1 MNVSGIQTGLVT
13 ATARDPQTPDAARD
27 DEVRALLADLAPML
41 DRAFS
46 ANATPPAPATATAAA
61 TTTTTSPA
69 AATSNAN
76 AQQGGTDLENAMS
89 ATQAKDPTLFAKT
102 MKDAQSGDGNA
113 LVEDELQA
121 YKEGAITK
129 QQAIEEV
136 SGAQKLANDHGGGKI
151 NGHVKSDAQALLGGS
166 YIKGGQTRAG
176 HAISKFF
183 ESFNPIGAIVKG
195 VKDKTSKPSE
205 DVLSAAQ
212 PALSRGVQRA
222 MADMQSSDPT
232 LAQKF
237 QQDASKGDGNAMVDD
252 MVSLK
257 NEQQSGAVPNTFSDQ
272 DAQLLGSQVG
282 ALGKGKVN
290 SAEDQ
295 KFAQAFGTDTLYRG
309 SSAASKTWNK
319 IEDKAGSFMQQ
330 IVSPVTD
337 TVGGAI
343 DLVHG
348 DVKGAFSEFGKA
360 FVGAATDA
368 AMVVAPEA
376 APEVEAGVMAARG
389 GAEAAKLATTSDG
402 AVSSLM
408 KGAKM
413 VDKGNDYAN
422 HANDAVNYLTG
433 DNSNNGNNGNSQ
445 QVG

>member
-1 MNVSGIQTGLVT
+1 MPSG
-13 ATARDPQTPDAARD
+13 TPDT
-27 DEVRALLADLAPML
+27 LA
-41 DRAFS
+41 
-46 ANATPPAPATATAAA
+46 
-61 TTTTTSPA
+61 
-69 AATSNAN
+69 AN

-89 ATQAKDPTLFAKT
+89 STQAKDPTLFAKT

-129 QQAIEEV
+129 QQAVAEV

-151 NGHVKSDAQALLGGS
+151 NGHVKGDAQALLGGS

-183 ESFNPIGAIVKG
+183 ESFTPIGAIVKG

-205 DVLSAAQ
+205 DILSAAQ
-212 PALSRGVQRA
+212 PALSQGTQRA
-222 MADMQSSDPT
+222 MADMQAADPA
-232 LAQKF
+232 LARKF
-237 QQDASKGDGNAMVDD
+237 QQDASRGDGNAMVDD
-252 MVSLK
+252 MVNLK
-257 NEQQSGAVPNTFSDQ
+257 REQQSGAVPNTFSDQ

-282 ALGKGKVN
+282 SLGKGKVN

-319 IEDKAGSFMQQ
+319 IEDGVGSFMQQ

-337 TVGGAI
+337 TVGGVV

-360 FVGAATDA
+360 FVGAATDV

-376 APEVEAGVMAARG
+376 APEVEAGMIAARG
-389 GAEAAKLATTSDG
+389 GAEAAKIATTSDG

-413 VDKGNDYAN
+413 IDKGNSYAN
-422 HANDAVNYLTG
+422 HANDAANYLT
-433 DNSNNGNNGNSQ
+433 GNNGNSDGNPQ
-445 QVG
+445 AIG

>member
-1 MNVSGIQTGLVT
+1 
-13 ATARDPQTPDAARD
+13 
-27 DEVRALLADLAPML
+27 
-41 DRAFS
+41 
-46 ANATPPAPATATAAA
+46 
-61 TTTTTSPA
+61 
-69 AATSNAN
+69 
-76 AQQGGTDLENAMS
+76 MS
-89 ATQAKDPTLFAKT
+89 STQAKDPTLFAKT

-121 YKEGAITK
+121 CKEGAITR
-129 QQAIEEV
+129 QQVIEEV
-136 SGAQKLANDHGGGKI
+136 SGAQKMANDHGGGKI

-195 VKDKTSKPSE
+195 VKDKTAKPSQ
-205 DVLSAAQ
+205 DILSAAQ
-212 PALSRGVQRA
+212 PALSQGVQRA
-222 MADMQSSDPT
+222 MADMQAADPA

-237 QQDASKGDGNAMVDD
+237 QRDASKGDGNAMVDD

-257 NEQQSGAVPNTFSDQ
+257 NEQQSGAAPNTFSDQ

-290 SAEDQ
+290 STKDAE
-295 KFAQAFGTDTLYRG
+295 FAQAFGTDTLYRG
-309 SSAASKTWNK
+309 SSTASKTWNR
-319 IEDKAGSFMQQ
+319 IEDTAGSFMQQ

-348 DVKGAFSEFGKA
+348 DIKGALSEFGQA

-376 APEVEAGVMAARG
+376 APEVEAGVTAARG
-389 GAEAAKLATTSDG
+389 GAQAAKLASSSDG
-402 AVSSLM
+402 AVNSLM

-413 VDKGNDYAN
+413 IDKGDSYAN
-422 HANDAVNYLTG
+422 HATDAVNYMTG
-433 DNSNNGNNGNSQ
+433 DNSNGNSNGSSNGSSDGNTQ

>member
-13 ATARDPQTPDAARD
+13 SIARDPQTPDASQEDAIK
-27 DEVRALLADLAPML
+27 ALLDDLAPML
-41 DRAFS
+41 DRAFNPGT
-46 ANATPPAPATATAAA
+46 AATASALPSG
-61 TTTTTSPA
+61 TSASGASTSSTPA
-69 AATSNAN
+69 STSSVN

-89 ATQAKDPTLFAKT
+89 STQAKDPTLFAKT

-121 YKEGAITK
+121 YKEGAITR

-136 SGAQKLANDHGGGKI
+136 SGAQKMANDHGGGKI
-151 NGHVKSDAQALLGGS
+151 NGHVKSDAQDLLGGS

-176 HAISKFF
+176 HAVAKFF

-205 DVLSAAQ
+205 DILSAAQ
-212 PALSRGVQRA
+212 PALSQGVQRA
-222 MADMQSSDPT
+222 MADMQAADPM

-290 SAEDQ
+290 STEDQ

-319 IEDKAGSFMQQ
+319 IEDSAGNFMQQ

-348 DVKGAFSEFGKA
+348 NIKGALSEFGQA

-389 GAEAAKLATTSDG
+389 GVEAAKIGTTSDS
-402 AVSSLM
+402 AVNGLM
-408 KGAKM
+408 KGAKL
-413 VDKGNDYAN
+413 VDKSNDYAN
-422 HANDAVNYLTG
+422 HANDAINYLTG
-433 DNSNNGNNGNSQ
+433 DNSNGNTQ